1 MSYALF
7 KHQQD
12 AAPLL
17 MRRSA
22 ILWWDT
28 QTGKTRA
35 VLHAF
40 DQLWQAGG
48 PRHLVVV
55 CPAYARATWVA
66 ELEEMKLALPVRN
79 LYGVSRRYSVDSLRP
94 GRVHVDQIRA
104 DVPSTPEL
112 PHVSLL
118 SWDVVGA
125 WEADLRGQ
133 MGSAVLVLDESH
145 EHAVNPA
152 TRRYKGVQS
161 LALYS
166 ARTWLLSGTLYRR
179 TAMDIFWQARLTGQL
194 RNLKPAAFGDEYCQR
209 RFNPF
214 RGYSG
219 NWEYRGLKPGAENKL
234 GALITNL
241 SRVHEEDCY
250 DVPAIRRLVR
260 WVDIGAGY
268 DGGDNETHMETAR
281 TRLVPIK
288 IQRCLEFIHDLPQR
302 PLVVFGWHQ
311 SFVEAVAEA
320 IPGAAFITGN
330 TPPIQRAEIR
340 RRFMAGQIPVLV
352 ANLKAFGLSVSL
364 TRASHVIFG
373 ELHWS
378 ETDHRQ
384 AEGRIKGPSQASP
397 HITYTYLGVRNSV
410 DDFVWR
416 VKLDKGR
423 AIDRLD
429 RALTQRIVIQAG

>member
-7 KHQQD
+7 KHQAD

-17 MRRSA
+17 MRGSA

-48 PRHLVVV
+48 PRHLIVV

-66 ELEEMKLALPVRN
+66 ELEEMGLALPVRQ
-79 LYGVSRRYSVDSLRP
+79 LFGVSRRYVRDSLAPTARSSAP
-94 GRVHVDQIRA
+94 AVTTNLVG
-104 DVPSTPEL
+104 L
-112 PHVSLL
+112 PHVSIL
-118 SWDVVGA
+118 SWDIVGA
-125 WEADLRGQ
+125 WEADLRVQ
-133 MGSAVLVLDESH
+133 AGSAVLVLDESH

-161 LALYS
+161 LSTFAD
-166 ARTWLLSGTLYRR
+166 RTWLLSGTIYRR
-179 TAMDIFWQARLTGQL
+179 TAMDIFWQARLAGQL
-194 RNLKPAAFGDEYCQR
+194 RNLKPAAFGDNYCQR

-219 NWEYRGLKPGAENKL
+219 AFEYRGLKPGAENKL

-241 SRVHEEDCY
+241 SRIHEEDCY
-250 DVPAIRRLVR
+250 DVPAVRRLVR
-260 WVDIGAGY
+260 WVDIGPGY
-268 DGGDNETHMETAR
+268 QGGDNEGHLEEAR
-281 TRLVPIK
+281 SRLVPLK
-288 IQRCLEFIHDLPQR
+288 IQRCLEFINDLPQR
-302 PLVVFGWHQ
+302 PLVVFGWHTA
-311 SFVEAVAEA
+311 FVEAVAEK
-320 IPGAAFITGN
+320 IPGAAFITGA
-330 TPPIQRAEIR
+330 TPPIKRAEIR
-340 RRFMAGQIPVLV
+340 RNFMAGRIPVLV

-364 TRASHVIFG
+364 ARANHIIFG

-384 AEGRIKGPSQASP
+384 AEGRIKGPAQASP
-397 HITYTYLGVRNSV
+397 HITYTYLGVQNSV

-423 AIDRLD
+423 AMDRLD
-429 RALTQRIVIQAG
+429 RALTQRIVV